1 MPVTSLT
8 LPLAESPC
16 CGPAPRVRDAY
27 VRRDALKSH
36 LEMCLLQKPW
46 VYQNYYILYKVMTI
60 SMTILSGCGG
70 VLHSNN
76 GTIRSP
82 HWPQNFPENSRCSW
96 TVITHQSKHLEISF
110 DNNFLIPSGD
120 GQCQNSFVK
129 VSVLVY
135 LIGAK
140 LVSGT

>member
-1 MPVTSLT
+1 MLWTCPEGQILICKERCTEISFRNMSSPKDLG
-8 LPLAESPC
+8 LP
-16 CGPAPRVRDAY
+16 
-27 VRRDALKSH
+27 K
-36 LEMCLLQKPW
+36 LLHSSQGDD
-46 VYQNYYILYKVMTI
+46 YFHDNF
-60 SMTILSGCGG
+60 SGCGG

-96 TVITHQSKHLEISF
+96 TVITHQSKHLEVSF